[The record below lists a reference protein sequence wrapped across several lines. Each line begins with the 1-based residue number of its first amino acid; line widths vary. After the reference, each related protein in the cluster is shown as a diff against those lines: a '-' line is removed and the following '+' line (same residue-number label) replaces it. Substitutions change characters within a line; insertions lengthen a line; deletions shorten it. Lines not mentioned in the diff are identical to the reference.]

1 MRIMA
6 AGETALVC
14 RVASRLCALPLTHIR
29 ETMRPLPIEPIAG
42 VQAPV
47 SGVAIIRGEAV
58 PVLDMSRLLVGT
70 EAQPQ
75 RFVTLRLGDRSVALA
90 VDAVVG
96 LRTIPP
102 EASQELP
109 PLLREADGDVVA
121 RIGMLDAELLVVLQD
136 SRLLPDAP

>member
-1 MRIMA
+1 MA
-6 AGETALVC
+6 AAETALVC
-14 RVASRLCALPLTHIR
+14 RVSSRLCALPLTHVR

-58 PVLDMSRLLVGT
+58 PVLDMSRLLIGA

-75 RFVTLRLGDRSVALA
+75 RFVTLRVGDRSVALA

-96 LRTIPP
+96 IRTIPA
-102 EASQELP
+102 EASQDLP
-109 PLLREADGDVVA
+109 PLLREADGDAVA
-121 RIGMLDAELLVVLQD
+121 RIGTLDAELLVVLQD
-136 SRLLPDAP
+136 SRLLPDAL